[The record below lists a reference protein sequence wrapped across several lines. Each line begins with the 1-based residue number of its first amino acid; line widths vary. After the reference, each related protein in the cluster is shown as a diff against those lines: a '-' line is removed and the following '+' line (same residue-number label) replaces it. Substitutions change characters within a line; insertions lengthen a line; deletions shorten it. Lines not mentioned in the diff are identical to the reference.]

1 MKKSLSLLLAITM
14 VFSMF
19 ASVAFAQEQQAQ
31 EALDTMAKFE
41 KLKELGIMQGH
52 ADGSA
57 GLDEN
62 MTRAQAAVV
71 IVTLFG
77 LDISNLPAAA
87 TFSDVLTDHWA
98 SPYVESA
105 AAAGIINGRG
115 NGTFDPNGN
124 VTLQEL
130 AVLLVL
136 GLNKSVGLE
145 IDRNGTVSGNVK
157 PWAQP
162 YVATAVANGLL
173 PAGLDYTKAATRA
186 ELVEAVYATN
196 EANVRVESVEVLSS
210 NSIAVKFSDSDEA
223 VTYEFEEA
231 FQPNVKTTVE
241 VEYKGRT
248 YEVTFVY
255 EVTDP
260 MVVDAKALN
269 LIQVEVTF
277 NNEEYDAKEAEDEE
291 NYVLEDEDG
300 DEIEAKDVELNGTK
314 AIVTFEE
321 AVDNKSTWTLTV
333 DKNVTGTEAQFDIDF
348 LDNTIPE
355 VEEAAVIGKST
366 IKVKFSEPIDFGDLD
381 EDNYVTD
388 NDLVD
393 AFDVDVVSVRD
404 VHVLKN
410 GKEVNLILSGDID
423 DEESVELK
431 VKGDL
436 QDYAGH
442 RVIPVTLE
450 LEVNPDDEA
459 PQVVGF
465 KNASPSEVTLIFN
478 KDITV
483 EDADEENFYHTSS
496 KNIVQEQPKANGNE
510 LKLVFVAEGQDE
522 DDDNVYPLPEG
533 NAYIFIAEEAISDLW
548 GNLNEDEIRFQ
559 ITVEEDTVKPR
570 VKEVEVKDD
579 GKIIEV
585 KFSEDVKAKRTD
597 FTLLDANGKKLDE
610 IRGIDPDE
618 AYAKTIKLELRS
630 ADLSGGHSLVIENV
644 RDRSGNKIDK
654 VTIDIDMDGKR
665 PVISE
670 FKATFYDWNTTNQL
684 IVVDFGQ
691 KMATSGQYSVLDTG
705 KYVLKKYEYN
715 NGAYNNLVATYE
727 LDDEDYEVKTKARD
741 NNRSVEIRIPFKDA
755 QDHIDI
761 VRDKIT
767 VNGEERDKY
776 AYVLEIARVANA
788 AGRTSA
794 ELQGEVNVVFE
805 RNIAMSK
812 AEAKETNLIEIT
824 FTDVLQYINLN
835 DFEIYKG
842 SGSNAAKFGN
852 LKDLASSSST
862 SINKNNQSVLTVT
875 LKKGKELDYDVNGW
889 EVRTV
894 DQEKIRSENQYR
906 VKLSAVDVALEDK
919 IKPEVDEDVD
929 GANYSFAG
937 ITGWKDGFARVD
949 ENTIAIAVTESVY
962 NNNTI
967 VGSASNDFVIWLEG
981 YDGFK
986 RVDPRDY
993 EVSVDDVVDENNNK
1007 VRGIIYITIKNNDRV
1022 RNILVKDPDSIPDS
1036 GENEKFLETI
1046 AKSQIDVSSNGDPQY
1061 IKDDNGNKLKKFD
1074 RVTIKQLN

>member
-98 SPYVESA
+98 SPYVEAA

-173 PAGLDYTKAATRA
+173 PANIDYTKAATRA

-333 DKNVTGTEAQFDIDF
+333 DKDVTGTEAQFDIDF

-366 IKVKFSEPIDFGDLD
+366 IKVKFSEPLDFGDLD
-381 EDNYVTD
+381 DNNRV
-388 NDLVD
+388 NDRDYVD
-393 AFDVDVVSVRD
+393 AFEVDAASVRD

-410 GKEVNLILSGDID
+410 GKEVNVELYGSIE
-423 DEESVELK
+423 DEDVVELK
-431 VKGDL
+431 VKGGL

-465 KNASPSEVTLIFN
+465 KNASISEVTLIFN

-483 EDADEENFYHTSS
+483 EDNDLDNFFHTNTKNTVRTEPQAD
-496 KNIVQEQPKANGNE
+496 GNE
-510 LKLVFVAEGQDE
+510 LKLVFVLEDE
-522 DDDNVYPLPEG
+522 DPEDNEAHPLPEG
-533 NAYIFIAEEAISDLW
+533 NAYVYIAEEAISDLW

-559 ITVEEDTVKPR
+559 ITVEEDTTKPA
-570 VKEVEVKDD
+570 VKEVEVRDD
-579 GKIIEV
+579 GRTIRV
-585 KFSEDVKAKRTD
+585 KFTEAVKAKSED
-597 FTLLDANGKKLDE
+597 FTLLDANGKELNE
-610 IRGIDPDE
+610 IRSIDPEEEYSKNID
-618 AYAKTIKLELRS
+618 LELRS
-630 ADLSGGHSLVIENV
+630 SDLSGEHSLVIENV
-644 RDRSGNKIDK
+644 RDRSGNKIAK
-654 VTIDIDMDGKR
+654 VTIDFDMDGAR
-665 PVISE
+665 PDPDKFEAYIYNAGAS
-670 FKATFYDWNTTNQL
+670 KQQL
-684 IVVDFGQ
+684 VVNFGQ
-691 KMATSGQYSVLDTG
+691 RMATSGQYSILDLD
-705 KYVLKKYEYN
+705 KYVLIDKGDN
-715 NGAYNNLVATYE
+715 NKRYE
-727 LDDEDYEVKTKARD
+727 LSDDDFEDIKIKARD
-741 NNRSVEIRIPFKDA
+741 NNRSVEIQIPDDVIKF
-755 QDHIDI
+755 
-761 VRDKIT
+761 
-767 VNGEERDKY
+767 VNNDSRYD
-776 AYVLEIARVANA
+776 LEVGRVANA
-788 AGRTSA
+788 AGKTMTALSKTI
-794 ELQGEVNVVFE
+794 EDIEVVDFSQDF
-805 RNIAMSK
+805 IAINK
-812 AEAKETNLIEIT
+812 IEAKDTKTIEIT
-824 FTDVLQYINLN
+824 FSEVVQYINLN
-835 DFEIYKG
+835 DFTLNGSKHNNENLKNIS
-842 SGSNAAKFGN
+842 SGS
-852 LKDLASSSST
+852 ST
-862 SINKNNQSVLTVT
+862 KIDDNKTVLTVN
-875 LKKGKELDYDVNGW
+875 LKNGKELPHSTAGYTISTGNNN
-889 EVRTV
+889 RT
-894 DQEKIRSENQYR
+894 ENQFGK
-906 VKLSAVDVALEDK
+906 KLVTIANVTVGDK
-919 IKPEVDEDVD
+919 IKPEVDDDID
-929 GANYSFAG
+929 GRK
-937 ITGWKDGFARVD
+937 T
-949 ENTIAIAVTESVY
+949 VT
-962 NNNTI
+962 
-967 VGSASNDFVIWLEG
+967 VGSAVYDKIWKKGFSRLSANQIAIVLTEDVNVGVSASTDFIVELEQG
-981 YDGFK
+981 DEFK
-986 RVDPRDY
+986 RLASNEY
-993 EVSVDDVVDENNNK
+993 EVKAYNNVLVITIDPTVANRTVNGNEQIMISVRDSGGAQFVTDQSINNNK
-1007 VRGIIYITIKNNDRV
+1007 
-1022 RNILVKDPDSIPDS
+1022 LVQ
-1036 GENEKFLETI
+1036 F
-1046 AKSQIDVSSNGDPQY
+1046 KSVKIESLSRYNP
-1061 IKDDNGNKLKKFD
+1061 
-1074 RVTIKQLN
+1074 